1 MGDRMMQRRD
11 ASLRDLRRS
20 AKLPARQPEESFRV
34 YYRRVA
40 LGWLATTTP
49 RDARHERT
57 VRLILAREDLRDQR
71 SLQRRQLPGSMN
83 RSG

>member
-20 AKLPARQPEESFRV
+20 APLPARQPGESFRV

-40 LGWLATTTP
+40 LAWLATATP
-49 RDARHERT
+49 RDPRHERT

-71 SLQRRQLPGSMN
+71 SLQRRQLSASMH